1 MPKAIG
7 ADKKRETNT
16 IAQAIG
22 TELTE
27 LRRARKLSQQ
37 RLADRLG
44 YDVSHVRQTEM
55 GGNPT
60 LEFLN
65 AVATYFSLKPIWP
78 TRRGMAHIR
87 AHGNHSESTM
97 YPENS
102 KSGLSL
108 TLMTTF
114 AAYSPGSSHPCDHRK
129 QNPHSMGL
137 PLADYSH

>member
-16 IAQAIG
+16 LAQAIG

-65 AVATYFSLKPIWP
+65 AVATYFSLKL
-78 TRRGMAHIR
+78 
-87 AHGNHSESTM
+87 SEFIKNAEGRVTPAS
-97 YPENS
+97 
-102 KSGLSL
+102 
-108 TLMTTF
+108 
-114 AAYSPGSSHPCDHRK
+114 
-129 QNPHSMGL
+129 
-137 PLADYSH
+137 